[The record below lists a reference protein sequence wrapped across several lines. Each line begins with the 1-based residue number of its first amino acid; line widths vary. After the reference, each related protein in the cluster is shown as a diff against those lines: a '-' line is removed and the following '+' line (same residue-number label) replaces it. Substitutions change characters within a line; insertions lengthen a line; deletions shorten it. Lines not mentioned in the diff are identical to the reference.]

1 MTFRSTLAANTDHL
15 GAIGRVAVQWTFLEK
30 SIEMLVWELAPLK
43 QPNAQAVT
51 THISMSVLTNTAKA
65 LAHEAL
71 TGTELEA
78 LSQLD
83 HITNTLRPKRNSII
97 HGIWGPA
104 SSPNKIVLSET
115 TARGVLKYKLGE
127 EMAAEEILQIAAEID
142 QAHFDLIH
150 LTFKISSYLGQ
161 VATIDAQQ
169 LN

>member
-1 MTFRSTLAANTDHL
+1 
-15 GAIGRVAVQWTFLEK
+15 
-30 SIEMLVWELAPLK
+30 
-43 QPNAQAVT
+43 
-51 THISMSVLTNTAKA
+51 MSVLTNTAKA

-78 LSQLD
+78 LLKSQLD
-83 HITNTLRPKRNSII
+83 HITNTLRPRRNSII
-97 HGIWGPA
+97 HGIWGPT

-161 VATIDAQQ
+161 VATITAQ
-169 LN
+169 